1 LVTKNGIGFDEF
13 SFFTLDKE
21 AVAAGVDD
29 DRVIKGEEN
38 EFVSRLE
45 AVETA
50 EVVEEDEVGEVAIV
64 FKSNT
69 GVIVTSLNGV
79 GDFSRHVGGREELIE
94 VHLTEDTAGFNSGI
108 GTCVVIG
115 NELEFF
121 ASFIVVVTG
130 EVLGGLREGG
140 VGEDVLDV
148 VVGTRKDADDDK
160 GSDEFDDLGEG
171 HGRDY
176 DYWLMYN
183 QFNLS
188 NFLKVLKIW
197 STALFFVLFV
207 ASCLMGA
214 EPTELR
220 EWRAKSGH
228 VVKAVVIKVEGA

>member
-1 LVTKNGIGFDEF
+1 
-13 SFFTLDKE
+13 
-21 AVAAGVDD
+21 
-29 DRVIKGEEN
+29 
-38 EFVSRLE
+38 
-45 AVETA
+45 
-50 EVVEEDEVGEVAIV
+50 V

-94 VHLTEDTAGFNSGI
+94 VHLSEDTAGFNSGI

-130 EVLGGLREGG
+130 EVLGGLREGAIAKFNVG
-140 VGEDVLDV
+140 KLGAFKRAEEGFLFFGREGGGGEDVLDV
-148 VVGTRKDADDDK
+148 VVGARKDADDDK